1 MVESTFLNQ
10 RAILVAEWRCC
21 VREVSH
27 ALTVSHPKT
36 SIVRKYAPPSAQALR
51 GADVVRG
58 AGRRT
63 LAIAGAPAPHCEGA
77 ADDSLS

>member
-10 RAILVAEWRCC
+10 RAILVAEWGCC

-36 SIVRKYAPPSAQALR
+36 SIVRKYARLPRKHCAARMLCTVPE
-51 GADVVRG
+51 GVR
-58 AGRRT
+58 
-63 LAIAGAPAPHCEGA
+63 
-77 ADDSLS
+77 SW